1 MEAYRDQYAKLFN
14 GGKGVVVIAT
24 SVDPDTTLASWAHDS
39 SFPILFASDVGGAI
53 GRSYGAYDPRLKLD
67 TRVVFVIGPDGK
79 IDYRAKP
86 FHELSA
92 DAYTEL
98 AAAVARARGG
108 GRAGSDGR

>member
-24 SVDPDTTLASWAHDS
+24 SVDPDTALASWAHDS

-53 GRSYGAYDPRLKLD
+53 GRAYGVYDPKIKLD
-67 TRVVFVIGPDGK
+67 SRVVYVIAPDGK
-79 IDYRAKP
+79 VAYRAKP
-86 FHELSA
+86 FRELSA

-98 AAAVARARGG
+98 AAAVAKAGGARGEE
-108 GRAGSDGR
+108 

>member
-24 SVDPDTTLASWAHDS
+24 SVDPDTTLASWARES

-53 GRSYGAYDPRLKLD
+53 GRSYGVYNSRLKLD
-67 TRVVFVIGPDGK
+67 SRVVFVIGPNGK
-79 IDYRAKP
+79 VTYRAMP
-86 FHELSA
+86 FRELSA

-98 AAAVARARGG
+98 ATAVAKASG
-108 GRAGSDGR
+108 GRGEE